1 MKGLLANEK
10 HLQDAAMD
18 EEEDDG
24 NEDFQDEEDEQE
36 VHNKLKQRAKKFVNG
51 KPADGDEVSDDDEAD
66 DDFQEAAGEY
76 APYDSPM
83 ESTDELIYIKE
94 TMDAIYQADQNTYG
108 HITSAIS
115 EEDLN
120 AFIELLSRADDL
132 KQRETN
138 VKRAFEEEERSQKQQ

>member
-1 MKGLLANEK
+1 
-10 HLQDAAMD
+10 
-18 EEEDDG
+18 
-24 NEDFQDEEDEQE
+24 
-36 VHNKLKQRAKKFVNG
+36 
-51 KPADGDEVSDDDEAD
+51 
-66 DDFQEAAGEY
+66 
-76 APYDSPM
+76 M

-138 VKRAFEEEERSQKQQ
+138 VKRAFEEEERSKKQQ